1 MKKTSLLVALPAVA
15 LSGLLLSGCG
25 MFRSHK
31 AWETAQQEAPLEI
44 PPSLDRPSTSE
55 ALMIPPPG
63 GNQPTSN
70 GATAS
75 VGASAGANPGQIADG
90 FVLTE
95 NVDEAYRKVGQALES
110 GSVGEVVGHDDAAHT
125 YTLNVSDT
133 LAQQKKKGFFGRMFG
148 GKKESDSAA
157 PGAASHQVQLTIGSS
172 GASGSQVRAV
182 GNAAA
187 VSKVVDTLRSRLGG

>member
-31 AWETAQQEAPLEI
+31 AWETAQQETPLEI

-75 VGASAGANPGQIADG
+75 VGAAAGANPGQIADG

-95 NVDEAYRKVGQALES
+95 NVEDAYRKVGQALES
-110 GSVGEVVGHDDAAHT
+110 GGLGELVGHDDAAHT
-125 YTLNVSDT
+125 YTLNVSDAV
-133 LAQQKKKGFFGRMFG
+133 AQQKKKGFFGRMFG
-148 GKKESDSAA
+148 GKKDSASA
-157 PGAASHQVQLTIGSS
+157 PGAVSHQVQVTIGSS

-187 VSKVVDTLRSRLGG
+187 VSKVIDTLKSRLGS

>member
-44 PPSLDRPSTSE
+44 PPSMDRPSTSE

-63 GNQPTSN
+63 GNQPTAN
-70 GATAS
+70 GATAN
-75 VGASAGANPGQIADG
+75 VGAAAGASAGQIADG
-90 FVLTE
+90 FVLGAS
-95 NVDEAYRKVGQALES
+95 VDETYRRVGTVLAG
-110 GSVGEVVGHDDAAHT
+110 GSLGKLAGHDDSAHT
-125 YTLNVSDT
+125 YTVVVSN
-133 LAQQKKKGFFGRMFG
+133 AVAKQKKGFFSRIFG
-148 GKKESDSAA
+148 GKSDSESAS
-157 PGAASHQVQLTIGSS
+157 GAGSHPVQVTIASS
-172 GASGSQVRAV
+172 GANGSQVRAV

-187 VSKVVDTLRSRLGG
+187 VAKVVDALKSQLGG

>member
-55 ALMIPPPG
+55 ALSIPPPG
-63 GNQPTSN
+63 GNQPTAN
-70 GATAS
+70 GATAN
-75 VGASAGANPGQIADG
+75 VGAAAGANAGQIADG
-90 FVLTE
+90 FVLSDS
-95 NVDEAYRKVGQALES
+95 VDETYRKVGQTLEG
-110 GSVGEVVGHDDAAHT
+110 GSLGELVGHDDAART
-125 YTLNVSDT
+125 YTLNVSDAV
-133 LAQQKKKGFFGRMFG
+133 AQQKKKGFFGRMFG
-148 GKKESDSAA
+148 GKDDSPSA
-157 PGAASHQVQLTIGSS
+157 PGAMSHQVQVSITGSGS
-172 GASGSQVRAV
+172 TGSQVRAV

-187 VSKVVDTLRSRLGG
+187 VSKVVDTLKSRLGG